1 MRGLR
6 VLGCSLGV
14 LLGCAAARP
23 QPVSAEHEGA
33 FTTGPT
39 GDGGADDGLDAAVAS
54 DAVAG
59 EAGRSPRSSPEVA
72 WLVAHLADD
81 PNPARLGDSD
91 AVRRLVARRSEGVD
105 AAVEVF
111 RVGDA
116 RRVPFARRVIE
127 GVALRSCRGDHGRAA
142 SRVRWIVT
150 GSLDPS
156 PPDAG
161 IAWSDLLL
169 RWPAERIARVHGWAA
184 GGVPCG
190 ADAADAGT

>member
-1 MRGLR
+1 MRGVR
-6 VLGCSLGV
+6 ILGCSLGV

-33 FTTGPT
+33 YATGLP
-39 GDGGADDGLDAAVAS
+39 GDGGADEGLDAAVAS
-54 DAVAG
+54 DAVAA
-59 EAGRSPRSSPEVA
+59 EVGRPARSSPEVA

-91 AVRRLVARRSEGVD
+91 AVRRLVAHGSEGVS

-111 RVGDA
+111 RVGDT

-142 SRVRWIVT
+142 ARVRWIIT
-150 GSLDPS
+150 GTLDPS

-169 RWPAERIARVHGWAA
+169 RWPAERISRVQGWAA

-190 ADAADAGT
+190 ADAADAGP